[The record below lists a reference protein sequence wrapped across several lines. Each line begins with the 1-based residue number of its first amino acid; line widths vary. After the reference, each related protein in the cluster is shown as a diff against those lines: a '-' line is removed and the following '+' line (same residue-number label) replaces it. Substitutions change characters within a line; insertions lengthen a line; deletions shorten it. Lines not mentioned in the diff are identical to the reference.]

1 MGFWDFLGIGN
12 SAERRALQN
21 QADIMNSLAVQQEK
35 QATLHEAN
43 IAEEQRLGREAAGR
57 HREVMNIN
65 AGNMAAREAEMTA
78 KAQTNAAQRALGTR
92 GGSGAGA
99 LAGMKAGAQAREGA
113 MAGAFARQQ
122 GRQDTARGQLE
133 ASERATRGAINQQ
146 QQAAMQQRQAAAQS
160 RGQAQEM
167 QGRIPTRASKAGRL
181 AGGVLNLGAG
191 IAGFLSDERIKDFK
205 DGSPSGEEKKK
216 YDTEINKKVMR
227 LMGLKR

>member
-1 MGFWDFLGIGN
+1 MSFWDFMGIGN

-21 QADIMNSLAVQQEK
+21 QANILNDLAIQQEQ
-35 QATLHEAN
+35 QAALHEAN
-43 IAEEQRLGREAAGR
+43 IAEEKRLGREAAGR

-78 KAQTNAAQRALGTR
+78 KAQANAAQRALGTR

-133 ASERATRGAINQQ
+133 ASERATRSAVNQQ
-146 QQAAMQQRQAAAQS
+146 QQGAMQQRQAAAQS
-160 RGQAQEM
+160 RGKAQAQLGQIET
-167 QGRIPTRASKAGRL
+167 GAARGGRL
-181 AGGVLNLGAG
+181 FGKGLNLLGSA
-191 IAGFLSDERIKDFK
+191 LSDERLKDFK
-205 DGSPSGEEKKK
+205 ASGKTEKEKKHDK
-216 YDTEINKKVMR
+216 EINKKVMR
-227 LMGLKR
+227 LLGLKG